1 MNTFCAHTQINA
13 CVERLLPVA
22 HLLCD
27 PNNEISINGGRVWV
41 DPGSGDMQDTGITIA
56 ESAIHTAIRLL
67 VAADGGYLDPEA
79 PFATLTLAC
88 GARFHG
94 ALRPVSSEAR
104 ISIRRHPQIIRSFL
118 DFGTQEQAELCER
131 TILDKKNIL
140 LAGAT
145 SSGKTSCLNSLI
157 AIVPPDE
164 RLAVVQEAPE
174 LIIRH
179 ANVIHGYASEGVD
192 IQRHI
197 REFLRDRP
205 DRIIVGEVRGAE
217 AKDAIEAA
225 ATGHG
230 GLLCTIHA
238 NSAREALT
246 RLARLANYPTA
257 GAVIAETIHLV
268 LFLQRLRD
276 GRRRITEV
284 FAPSN

>member
-1 MNTFCAHTQINA
+1 M
-13 CVERLLPVA
+13 E
-22 HLLCD
+22 
-27 PNNEISINGGRVWV
+27 
-41 DPGSGDMQDTGITIA
+41 DTGIRIP

-67 VAADGGYLDPEA
+67 VAAYGGYLDPGA

-88 GARFHG
+88 GARFHA
-94 ALRPVSSEAR
+94 ALRPVSDQPR
-104 ISIRRHPQIIRSFL
+104 ISIRRHPQIIRPFL
-118 DFGTQEQAELCER
+118 DFGTPEQAELCER
-131 TILDKKNIL
+131 AVMEKKNLL

-145 SSGKTSCLNSLI
+145 SGGKTSCLNSLI
-157 AIVPPDE
+157 ALIPPAE
-164 RLAVVQEAPE
+164 RLAVVEEAPE

-179 ANVIHGYASEGVD
+179 TNVIHGYASETVG
-192 IQRHI
+192 IQRHL

-257 GAVIAETIHLV
+257 ETVIAETIHLV
-268 LFLQRLRD
+268 LFLERLRD
-276 GRRRITEV
+276 GRRQITEV
-284 FAPSN
+284 FMTNGYKAI